1 MAGFSFGAPPA
12 QPAAGASLFGQQP
25 AAAAPSFSFS
35 TPASNATSTST
46 PAFSFGAPAAAAA
59 TSAPFS
65 FGASAPAPG
74 GTGLFGAAKPAAAP
88 FSFGAPPAQA
98 SQPAAGGFSFG
109 QAPQA
114 APTNTFSFGQPQQ
127 QQQPAAGGFSFG
139 APQQQQTGLF
149 GQPAQPPAPVG
160 PSPDSIEG
168 QLQAIKTAWHPQS
181 PTCRFQVRARPDRP
195 SSSPQTF
202 FYNIV
207 EPAQV
212 RAYAKPPLASDL
224 AYAKAVRENPDPER
238 CARSFAQLD

>member
-1 MAGFSFGAPPA
+1 MAGFSFGAAPA
-12 QPAAGASLFGQQP
+12 APAAGASLFGQQP

-35 TPASNATSTST
+35 TPASNAASTST

-65 FGASAPAPG
+65 FGPSAPAPG

-114 APTNTFSFGQPQQ
+114 APSNTFSFGQPSQ

-139 APQQQQTGLF
+139 APQQPQTGLF

-181 PTCRFQVRARPDRP
+181 PTCRFQVRGCLTARLT
-195 SSSPQTF
+195 PQTF
-202 FYNIV
+202 FYNVV

-238 CARSFAQLD
+238 SVRQ